1 MSDSWINLIPE
12 DPLMVPSPAC
22 QEAALHRF
30 HEIAPEADE
39 IEICISEKPTFH
51 DCGGNFEK
59 ISCPQCNTEIPIE
72 WWQVM
77 MDQDHVDGGFELM
90 KYEVPCCGAAY
101 TLHDL
106 QYHWTQGM
114 ARFSIEAINPNI
126 GEMKQSYIQEF
137 EEILNT
143 RIRVIYR
150 HL

>member
-1 MSDSWINLIPE
+1 
-12 DPLMVPSPAC
+12 
-22 QEAALHRF
+22 
-30 HEIAPEADE
+30 
-39 IEICISEKPTFH
+39 
-51 DCGGNFEK
+51 
-59 ISCPQCNTEIPIE
+59 
-72 WWQVM
+72 M